1 MYTDN
6 VERGYNLFTAEV
18 EKKPER
24 YLMEEV
30 IMKNKEAL
38 MDKVM
43 MFASK
48 VQTNKY
54 LSAIST
60 GLMGTLPILM
70 IGSIALLI
78 AVLPIPGWKEILT
91 DIGIRSYLMT
101 ASTLTTSLIA
111 LYSTFAISYRLAEQ
125 LKQQPLIPATISV
138 FSFFMLTPMAT
149 FEDAG
154 SFLDT
159 GWLGAKGL
167 FPAIIVALIAT
178 RLYALFFDK
187 KITIK
192 MPESVP
198 PVISNSFAGLF
209 PAIIVGT
216 IFLLVAFAFG
226 FTSYGSFAQFVYE
239 IISMPLQNLSA
250 SVWSLVFIVFIQMI
264 LWFFGLH
271 GSLVVGSFV
280 TALYLPMDTANME
293 AVAAGVANADLPN
306 IMGKT
311 FYSLFAG
318 IGGAGGT
325 LSLCILLVL
334 MSKSK
339 KNKAIGN
346 LAIVPGCFTIN
357 EPIVFGYPL
366 ILNPIM
372 AIPFITVP
380 LIQVIVAYGV
390 TAIGLVPKLSG
401 VQVPFGMPVIFSG
414 FIAGGWQNAVLQIV
428 LVLIGIVIY
437 YPFFKISEKQALLE
451 ELGEA
456 ENKPE

>member
-1 MYTDN
+1 
-6 VERGYNLFTAEV
+6 
-18 EKKPER
+18 
-24 YLMEEV
+24 
-30 IMKNKEAL
+30 MKNKEEL
-38 MDKVM
+38 MNSVM
-43 MFASK
+43 MFAQK
-48 VQTNKY
+48 IQTNKY

-78 AVLPIPGWKEILT
+78 AVLPIPGWIDMLT
-91 DIGIRSYLMT
+91 NIGIRPYLLT

-111 LYSTFAISYRLAEQ
+111 LYSTFAIAYRLAEL
-125 LKQQPLIPATISV
+125 LKQQPLIPATIAV
-138 FSFFMLTPMAT
+138 FSFFMLTPMMS
-149 FEDAG
+149 FENAG

-159 GWLGAKGL
+159 GWMGAKGL
-167 FPAIIVALIAT
+167 FPAMIVALLAT
-178 RLYALFFDK
+178 RLYAFFFDK

-209 PAIIVGT
+209 PAIIVGS
-216 IFLLVAFAFG
+216 IFLIVSYLFG
-226 FTSYGSFAQFVYE
+226 FTDYGSFAQFVYQ

-293 AVAAGVANADLPN
+293 ALASGVANSELPN

-334 MSKSK
+334 MAKSK

-380 LIQVIVAYGV
+380 LLQVIIAYASI
-390 TAIGLVPKLSG
+390 AIGLVPRLNG
-401 VQVPFGMPVIFSG
+401 VQVPFGMPVVFNG
-414 FIAGGWQNAVLQIV
+414 FIAGGWQVAVLQIV
-428 LVLIGIVIY
+428 LVVIGILVY
-437 YPFFKISEKQALLE
+437 YPFFKISEKQALIE
-451 ELGEA
+451 EQGEA
-456 ENKPE
+456 Q